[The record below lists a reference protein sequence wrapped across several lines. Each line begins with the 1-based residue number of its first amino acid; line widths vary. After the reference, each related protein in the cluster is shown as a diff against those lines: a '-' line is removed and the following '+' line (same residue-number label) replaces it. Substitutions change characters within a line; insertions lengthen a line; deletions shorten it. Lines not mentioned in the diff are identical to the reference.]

1 MRRTRRTRRTRRI
14 RRFGPI
20 PSLLALIA
28 SAAALPAVDPTAAAQ
43 ASHAV
48 KSLTRTLPLDPRGE
62 VVIQTYK
69 GRVEVTAWDRREVQI
84 VAQIAPD
91 GDPALV
97 PLTDVRIGGGGARVV
112 IESDYDR
119 VGEYLRAHADDE
131 QRFPFV
137 LYAVRMPRTAALHI
151 DDHKSDTRVTGLAGD
166 VTIDTH
172 KGHVRVDGLAGAIHL
187 ATHKGSADVRFARRV
202 AASSFDTFKGSITV
216 AVPAGAGADLV
227 ADLGR
232 RGHLDPAPRVSWLR
246 GGDNIYRARVNGGGP
261 RVELATYKGTL
272 RVETR

>member
-1 MRRTRRTRRTRRI
+1 MRRIRRV

-20 PSLLALIA
+20 PSLLALVA
-28 SAAALPAVDPTAAAQ
+28 SVAALSAVEPSAAAQ
-43 ASHAV
+43 AV
-48 KSLTRTLPLDPRGE
+48 KSLTRTIALDPRGE
-62 VVIQTYK
+62 VAIQTYK

-97 PLTDVRIGGGGARVV
+97 PLTDVRISGGGARID

-119 VGEYLRAHADDE
+119 VSAYLRSHADDE
-131 QRFPFV
+131 QSTPFV
-137 LYAVRMPRTAALHI
+137 LYTVRMPRTAALHI

-246 GGDNIYRARVNGGGP
+246 GGDNVYRARVNGGGP

-272 RVETR
+272 RVEAR